1 MRKQRA
7 EQYNQNVLNYTNN
20 IIIWTDTTSQILKR
34 TQKYQPYGV
43 TVNLPV
49 VVGISC
55 QIFFHIFLSKQRLKF
70 LPRIVVT
77 VSGSRFNCKI
87 YSVTL
92 WNILKTNW
100 TGLLSLSAKCLLYF
114 ENFSHVCVQV
124 WPQYGPVQAWTCR
137 REHLSHSALSWSA
150 LWQPQVSKCG
160 HRAKRSF
167 RGVWRGH
174 QELRGDQD

>member
-92 WNILKTNW
+92 WNILLVSQDIRTCFFAGSNK
-100 TGLLSLSAKCLLYF
+100 LLFLQSLCHWIL
-114 ENFSHVCVQV
+114 
-124 WPQYGPVQAWTCR
+124 P
-137 REHLSHSALSWSA
+137 
-150 LWQPQVSKCG
+150 SKLHHC
-160 HRAKRSF
+160 HD
-167 RGVWRGH
+167 
-174 QELRGDQD
+174 E